1 MLRSLETSSS
11 DGSWVAAYTKDF
23 QKRFLSLLSY
33 QFRTFSSITSLSI
46 EESASAGSKLDA
58 ELAAK
63 PITKAELDALF
74 TPYDLKRLDSYANNM
89 LDYHVILDLLPPIAN
104 LYFSGRLKSDVSLTG
119 VQRALLLAIGLQRK
133 EFSDVE
139 KELKDVNSS
148 QLMAMFVKIV
158 RKTATAFRKI
168 LEAAVEETMPEAMD
182 VEENGDAEESAAE
195 QRFQPLAKDL
205 QEELEEG
212 GDEVL
217 REERERARNLIDALP
232 LHKYVPAP
240 RTPALLHTHLHLK
253 KKDMQ
258 LTSHT
263 DTKSAPAQQTGK
275 MPSAPSAKQA
285 RTAVI
290 SL

>member
-1 MLRSLETSSS
+1 MSYGLTQQLHRFWKRRSFVPVYLRQTPNDLTGEHTCIMLRSLETSSS

-63 PITKAELDALF
+63 SITKAELDALF

-182 VEENGDAEESAAE
+182 VEENGGAEEGAE

-212 GDEVL
+212 GNEVL
-217 REERERARNLIDALP
+217 KEERERARNLIDALP
-232 LHKYVPAP
+232 LHK
-240 RTPALLHTHLHLK
+240 
-253 KKDMQ
+253 
-258 LTSHT
+258 
-263 DTKSAPAQQTGK
+263 
-275 MPSAPSAKQA
+275 
-285 RTAVI
+285 
-290 SL
+290 